1 MKAISEFAKEAME
14 LPAVQRL
21 TLARMLIELSD
32 EDRDYSPEVDVAWD
46 AEISR
51 RMEAVKTGAAKS
63 RSFDEVFAALDRRF
77 PS

>member
-14 LPAVQRL
+14 LPPAQRL
-21 TLARMLIELSD
+21 TLARMLIDSSED
-32 EDRDYSPEVDVAWD
+32 DRDFSPEAQAAWD

-51 RMEAVKTGAAKS
+51 RMEAVKAGAAQS
-63 RSFDEVFAALDRRF
+63 RGFDEVFADLDRRF

>member
-32 EDRDYSPEVDVAWD
+32 EDRDYSPEVDVAWY